1 MWERQYEHGR
11 WNGHKLNILS
21 TAIDGGKRLHVS
33 EIPYADLPHIKVM
46 GSKARNVNL
55 EVIFVGPTSLADSNA
70 CISNL
75 EESPEGELEHP
86 WLGELPLVYETFSQS
101 ISTKRGVV
109 VLSLT
114 FLRAGVTPTIAA
126 STVVRSKEQARIV
139 EQLSAKSFSHDVQ
152 AMDVAEINQTQSD
165 VSQALNVLVD
175 ITSRLNLADD
185 TLQSI
190 NHAINEA
197 FSAVSSLSNQPEE
210 FANLFST
217 AVDAV
222 ADGVQ
227 SEPSSAS
234 EAVDNSRNAQTLLLG
249 QVKDKPTSNHHNV
262 QMVTAAVKVSKDI
275 AELEKEERFDV
286 TTTTKQPAIIQSDLA
301 ALVSGV
307 DDRIN
312 DVTSVSTME
321 SMALFDSLV
330 VLKSNVQ
337 KQHDKVVAG
346 RTPHRTL
353 QAPRFKPALVVAHD
367 EYTKEKVVTAI
378 NALQHPL
385 FMRGDIAVRDA

>member
-46 GSKARNVNL
+46 GSKARNINL
-55 EVIFVGPTSLADSNA
+55 EVIFVGPSSLVDSNA

-75 EESPEGELEHP
+75 EESPKGELEHP
-86 WLGELPLVYETFSQS
+86 WLGELPLVFDTFSQS
-101 ISTKRGVV
+101 INTKRGVV
-109 VLSLT
+109 VLSLK
-114 FLRAGVTPTIAA
+114 FLRAGITPTIAA
-126 STVVRSKEQARIV
+126 PTVVRSKEQARIV
-139 EQLSAKSFSHDVQ
+139 EQLSAKSFSRDVQ

-165 VSQALNVLVD
+165 ASQALNVLVD

-197 FSAVSSLSNQPEE
+197 FSAVSSLSNQPAE
-210 FANLFST
+210 FAHLFST

-234 EAVDNSRNAQTLLLG
+234 EAIDNSRNAQTLLLG

-275 AELEKEERFDV
+275 AEQEKEERFDV

-321 SMALFDSLV
+321 RMALFDSLV

-367 EYTKEKVVTAI
+367 EYTKEKVLTAI